1 MGRYVGLTHNRHI
14 KAGGVS
20 SNILK
25 TTEYESA
32 TGITT
37 DSDNNVTEIT
47 LGENKYEEV
56 TYNNVGLITSYV
68 EIIGGESITYNILY
82 DAAGIVT
89 SIREQQPPAPTY
101 SFSAVPASIG
111 EGSTGICTIVTT
123 DVNPGTVFYWDV
135 TNPSDFDVSQQSG
148 SFILGAGIG
157 TFSVGPRIDYLTEGV
172 ENFRVNVR
180 YPTASGAI
188 VTTSDPIQIADD
200 SLTPTYSVQVPAS
213 IDEGA
218 TGICTVVTTNL
229 YDGDIVYWDLLP
241 SLIADINPTSG
252 SVTMSANTATI
263 NLSAIA
269 DYTAEGPETF
279 QVKLYSDSA
288 KTVNV
293 ATSSSI
299 TINDTSQFATG
310 QQTYTI
316 PGTHTWVAPEG
327 VSSVSVVCVGGGAGG
342 DNGWYDTTQRTH
354 GAGGGGGL
362 GYANNIPVTEGQSY
376 TLVVG
381 YGGTGGSSGLL
392 PEDAGDGG
400 DSWFL
405 NPTTVNGKGGK
416 AWHKRNMYYVVGS
429 NKTNISYRDSSAA
442 HIQLQNGSEV
452 HAEGGDF
459 NLYYRLDGVKGSDA
473 SYGGNGAY
481 VAGTVKIKAG
491 MKIKCRKTGLNAAI
505 YHEPSSYQRSHCI
518 MCAASGGNRGI
529 PRDDLSDP
537 SWGHPSRPR
546 DRYGGNAG
554 SGSGGG
560 GESLNGSGGGAGG
573 TTYGYMSGIDGAGG
587 ANGGDLMSGSASSG
601 SHFNGGS
608 GRSGVDGNGGNGG
621 SGYFSGGGGGG
632 GWDSMW
638 DYGGYFGAG
647 GGGGSTYV
655 GGLPSPSVD
664 SRSPA
669 EVVVS
674 GPSDGGNGSNST
686 ASAYIWTAEI
696 VYGTE
701 TSNGQGIGGTY
712 IGDGGGNGGKGGR
725 DSYNTAGGGGAGGY
739 SGNGGDGQDNIN
751 STIPTDGSGG
761 AGGGGSTGNRDSSL
775 YGGSGGGVGLLGEG
789 TSGAA
794 GSFDSNDGSTSIN
807 RAGKGGSG
815 GTDGDYGSGG
825 STAGNFGG
833 GGRSGLQFS
842 NGNVTAGSSGASGGV
857 RIIWGPNRSFPSTN
871 TGDV

>member
-1 MGRYVGLTHNRHI
+1 MGRFIGLSHDRFDGDGS
-14 KAGGVS
+14 A
-20 SNILK
+20 NILK
-25 TTEYESA
+25 TAEYESA

-37 DSDNNVTEIT
+37 DSNNNVTEIT
-47 LGENKYEEV
+47 LGENKYEDV
-56 TYNNVGLITSYV
+56 KYNNVGLITSYV
-68 EIIGGESITYNILY
+68 EIIDGESITFNLLY

-89 SIREQQPPAPTY
+89 SIREQQPPEPTY
-101 SFSAVPASIG
+101 IFSAIPTSIG
-111 EGSTGICTIVTT
+111 EGSTGICTVVTT
-123 DVNPGTVFYWDV
+123 DVNPGAVFYWDV

-148 SFILGAGIG
+148 SFTLGAGIG

-172 ENFRVNVR
+172 ESFRVNIR
-180 YPTASGAI
+180 YPSASGAI

-200 SLTPTYSVQVPAS
+200 SLTPTYSVQVPVS
-213 IDEGA
+213 IDEGS
-218 TGICTVVTTNL
+218 TGICTVVTTSL

-241 SLIADINPTSG
+241 SGMTADIVSTSG
-252 SVTMSANTATI
+252 SLSMTANTATI
-263 NLSAIA
+263 NLTTIN
-269 DYTAEGPETF
+269 DYTVEGPETF

-288 KTVNV
+288 RTVNV

-299 TINDTSQFATG
+299 TINDTSQYAEG
-310 QQTYTI
+310 QQSYTS
-316 PGTHTWVAPEG
+316 PGTYSWTAPEG

-342 DNGWYDTTQRTH
+342 DNGWYETAQRTH

-362 GYANNIPVTEGQSY
+362 GYVNNISVTEGQSY
-376 TLVVG
+376 TVVVG
-381 YGGTGGSSGLL
+381 YGGTGGSSGLI

-405 NPTTVNGKGGK
+405 SETTVNGKGGK
-416 AWHKRNMYYVVGS
+416 AWHKRNMYYLTGG
-429 NKTNISYRDSSAA
+429 NKTNISYRDSSSSNLN
-442 HIQLQNGSEV
+442 LQGNSEV

-459 NLYYRLDGVKGSDA
+459 NVYYRLDGTKGDNA

-481 VAGTVKIKAG
+481 VAGTVRIKDG
-491 MKIKCRKTGLNAAI
+491 MKIKCRLDRGNAAI
-505 YHEPSSYQRSHCI
+505 YHEPSSFQRSHCV
-518 MCAASGGNRGI
+518 MCAAAGGDKGT
-529 PRDDLSDP
+529 PRDDLGG
-537 SWGHPSRPR
+537 WGGGHPSRPR
-546 DRYGGNAG
+546 DRYGGAAG
-554 SGSGGG
+554 SNSGNS
-560 GESLNGSGGGAGG
+560 GESLNGSGGGTGG
-573 TTYGYMSGIDGAGG
+573 TTSGYMSGSDGVGG
-587 ANGGDLMSGSASSG
+587 VNGGDLMSGSA
-601 SHFNGGS
+601 GS
-608 GRSGVDGNGGNGG
+608 GTHFVGGNGPGGIDGDGGNGG

-632 GWDSMW
+632 GWDSNW
-638 DYGGYFGAG
+638 DYGGYFGGG
-647 GGGGSTYV
+647 GGGGSTYS

-669 EVVVS
+669 EVLVTSV
-674 GPSDGGNGSNST
+674 SDGGNGSNSNNT
-686 ASAYIWTAEI
+686 AYISTVEI

-751 STIPTDGSGG
+751 STLATDGSGG

-794 GSFDSNDGSTSIN
+794 GTFDSNDGGTSIN

-815 GTDGDYGSGG
+815 GTDGDYGSSG

-842 NGNVTAGSSGASGGV
+842 NSNVTAGSAGASGGV